1 MATDSKFRVVI
12 AVTETTPVSPL
23 WHAAMQ
29 VLEESPAEL
38 VALFVEDDRWRL
50 AASLPFTREF
60 SRIGGTEVDFTRQ
73 RAEQISREVVA
84 RVHQVIRRLAA
95 DAELTPNF
103 EVSRE
108 SDRVRIKEIVGS
120 SQNVLVA
127 PSCISNWP
135 IYAMLSKLEC
145 RILLVEAC
153 EESERSPG
161 Y

>member
-12 AVTETTPVSPL
+12 AVTETSPVSPL

-29 VLEESPAEL
+29 ILEESPAEL

-60 SRIGGTEVDFTRQ
+60 SRIGGTEIDFTRQ
-73 RAEQISREVVA
+73 RAEQINKEAVA

-108 SDRVRIKEIVGS
+108 SDRVRIKEIVGN
-120 SQNVLVA
+120 SQNVLVVHSA
-127 PSCISNWP
+127 LSTRP
-135 IYAMLSKLEC
+135 IYAMLSKLDC
-145 RILLVEAC
+145 RILLVEAR